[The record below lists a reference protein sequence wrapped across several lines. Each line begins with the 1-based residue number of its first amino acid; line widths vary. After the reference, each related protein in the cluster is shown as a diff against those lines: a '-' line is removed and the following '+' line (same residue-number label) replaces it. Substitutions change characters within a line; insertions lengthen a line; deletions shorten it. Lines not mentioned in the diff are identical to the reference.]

1 MNVARQ
7 RPQLCIL
14 DVARTRI
21 FSIRNGVDTVV
32 MAHPNP
38 NPSPNP
44 SSNPSSNLKATLGL
58 RMKILTRN

>member
-21 FSIRNGVDTVV
+21 FSNPKRVDTVV

-38 NPSPNP
+38 NPNP
-44 SSNPSSNLKATLGL
+44 SSNPSSNLKATLSL
-58 RMKILTRN
+58 WMKILTRN